1 MTFRSIHHPGDVSR
15 AWLAVQA
22 QARPVAL
29 ALLAVMTVGLAAAL
43 QGRNILWPFVTGAA
57 IAYLVA
63 AAVGHNHVLTTPAQI
78 EVTGAS
84 AAVQSVW
91 QAASEPIPAA
101 PAFVSS
107 ARLAHGELTVG
118 IGDSVESFQRADW
131 PEFDAL
137 VESLRQAAEAGRAA
151 SGLA

>member
-1 MTFRSIHHPGDVSR
+1 MTFRSVHHPGDVSR

-43 QGRNILWPFVTGAA
+43 QGQSILWPFVTGAA
-57 IAYLVA
+57 ISYVVA
-63 AAVGHNHVLTTPAQI
+63 AAVGQNRVLRTPAQVEI
-78 EVTGAS
+78 VGAS
-84 AAVQSVW
+84 AAVQSMW
-91 QAASEPIPAA
+91 EAASEPIEPR

-118 IGDSVESFQRADW
+118 IGDSVESFQREDW
-131 PEFDAL
+131 PDFDGL
-137 VESLRQAAEAGRAA
+137 VAAMRQAAE
-151 SGLA
+151 SGQVITSLS